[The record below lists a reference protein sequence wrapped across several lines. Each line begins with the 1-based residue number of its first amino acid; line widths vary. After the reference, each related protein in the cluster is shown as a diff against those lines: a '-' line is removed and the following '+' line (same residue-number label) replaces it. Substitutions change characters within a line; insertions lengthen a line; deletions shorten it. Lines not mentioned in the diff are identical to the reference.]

1 VPHVVAWAISQAQAD
16 VIVGLR
22 RQHPRWGPE
31 KLRAK
36 LLARAPEQHWPA
48 LSTIGDLLQ
57 REGLKP
63 AP

>member
-1 VPHVVAWAISQAQAD
+1 LTPWAISQAQAD
-16 VIVGLR
+16 AIVGLR
-22 RQHPRWGPE
+22 RQHPSWGPK

-57 REGLKP
+57 RGGTQP